1 MRQVT
6 VFKVQNL
13 LLNLDSKLFSDSEPD
28 VETECCQVN
37 SRFTFMYE
45 KYNPS
50 TQICKESGLTEIP
63 VCIDNFVTFTK
74 DNLDGTKRS

>member
-13 LLNLDSKLFSDSEPD
+13 LTNLDSKFFSESEPD
-28 VETECCQVN
+28 VATECCQIK
-37 SRFTFMYE
+37 SFMYE

-50 TQICKESGLTEIP
+50 TQICEESGITEIQQIP
-63 VCIDNFVTFTK
+63 VCIDNFVTFTN